1 MTDEQFC
8 KVTELIKTQ
17 NEMIA
22 RIGLILVRMTWL
34 MVVIVLLQIVG
45 WIVLALVL

>member
-1 MTDEQFC
+1 MGEEQLT
-8 KVTELIKTQ
+8 KMIELIETQ

-34 MVVIVLLQIVG
+34 LVTIIIVQIIA
-45 WIVLALVL
+45 WIF